1 MKKILSMILTVA
13 MMMSF
18 LTFVSAANF
27 PDVDANYSWAEEAID
42 ALSKDRII
50 TGYED
55 GTFKPGKSI
64 TRQEA
69 ITLLSKALGASDE
82 TNASIVNLAY
92 GIYEAEIAGCE
103 DSYAAK
109 PGAYMIYRKVLTP
122 DEVKDYLIADNRNV
136 ELRRYEA
143 ATLIAKA
150 LGADIW
156 LKDNTGYTV
165 EFEDKDEIPAVALGY
180 VYYATEL
187 GIMNGM
193 TETKFGPNDT
203 VTRAQ
208 IAVMMKRILD
218 TMNFEYVRG
227 MISEVD
233 TLRNNL
239 SIKTDDGEIVKF
251 GTGNSGAMYLD
262 GNKVGL
268 VDLSVGMECIFT
280 FSNDA
285 LYQIDAITYEGEEVV
300 TGAYRG
306 KETTNAGTTIK
317 LDDVSTAETDLTK
330 YKLASN
336 AVISYDG
343 EAATLSDIK
352 TGDYVVLRIS
362 GGLGVSLEAEPK
374 ERALSNLTVQ
384 DILTSSE
391 GVQIVFLDRLGETI
405 TCALA
410 NEATFTRNSK
420 QASFVDLAI
429 GDSASVTL
437 TYGKIT
443 NIAAIG
449 REKSTEG
456 TITEITISQNTSY
469 ITISKNG
476 VNAKYPLARDCEFTL
491 MDKSATIY
499 DLRLGAYVKLTTS
512 SEMVTKIESEAL
524 TESLSL
530 TGTIT
535 TINSAYG
542 MVIIT
547 YAGPGGEMVE
557 KQLFIKDNAKILDV
571 STNKI
576 VALKNL
582 KVGNVITAA
591 GTEKLGVYEV
601 SSVMILQ

>member
-1 MKKILSMILTVA
+1 MKKILSMILAVA
-13 MMMSF
+13 MMVSAMA
-18 LTFVSAANF
+18 FVSAANF
-27 PDVDANYSWAEEAID
+27 PDVDENYSWAEEAID

-64 TRQEA
+64 TRQES

-92 GIYEAEIAGCE
+92 GIYEADIAGCE

-122 DEVKDYLIADNRNV
+122 DEVKEYLVAENRNL
-136 ELRRYEA
+136 ELKRYEA

-156 LKDNTGYTV
+156 LKENSGYIV
-165 EFEDKDEIPAVALGY
+165 DFEDKDEIPAIALGY

-193 TETKFGPNDT
+193 SETKFGPNET

-208 IAVMMKRILD
+208 IAVMIKRILD
-218 TMNFEYVRG
+218 TMNFDYVRG

-233 TLRNNL
+233 TLRNTL
-239 SIKTDDGEIVKF
+239 SIKTDDGTIEKF

-262 GNKVGL
+262 GNKVTL
-268 VDLSVGMECIFT
+268 VDLAVGMECIFT

-317 LDDVSTAETDLTK
+317 LDDVSTAETDLSK

-336 AVISYDG
+336 VVISYDG
-343 EAATLSDIK
+343 EAATISDIK

-374 ERALSNLTVQ
+374 ERQLSGLTVQ
-384 DILTSSE
+384 DILTSSD
-391 GVQIVFLDRLGETI
+391 GVQIVFLNKIGETI
-405 TCALA
+405 SFALA

-420 QASFVDLAI
+420 EANFVDLAI
-429 GDSASVTL
+429 GDSATITL

-443 NIAAIG
+443 KLSAIG

-456 TITEITISQNTSY
+456 TITEVTISQNTSY

-476 VNAKYPLARDCEFTL
+476 VNAKYPMARDCEFTL
-491 MDKSATIY
+491 MGKAATIY

-512 SEMVTKIESEAL
+512 SEMVTKVESEAVS
-524 TESLSL
+524 ESLSL

-535 TINSAYG
+535 TINTAYG
-542 MVIIT
+542 MVIIN
-547 YAGPGGEMVE
+547 YAGNGGEIVE

>member
-1 MKKILSMILTVA
+1 MKKILSMILAVA
-13 MMMSF
+13 MMLSVM
-18 LTFVSAANF
+18 TMASAANF
-27 PDVDANYSWAEEAID
+27 PDVDENYSWAEEAID
-42 ALSKDRII
+42 ALSADRII

-55 GTFKPGKSI
+55 GKFKPGKSI

-109 PGAYMIYRKVLTP
+109 PGAYLIYRQVLTP
-122 DEVKDYLIADNRNV
+122 DEVKDYLVPENRNL
-136 ELRRYEA
+136 ELKRYEA
-143 ATLIAKA
+143 ASLIAKA
-150 LGADIW
+150 LGADPW
-156 LKDNTGYTV
+156 LKANSDYTV
-165 EFEDKDEIPAVALGY
+165 TFEDKDEIPAIALGY

-193 TETKFGPNDT
+193 SETVFGPHET

-208 IAVMMKRILD
+208 IAVMIKRILD
-218 TMNFEYVRG
+218 TMNFDYVRG

-239 SIKTDDGEIVKF
+239 SIKTDEGEIVKF
-251 GTGNSGAMYLD
+251 GTGNIGALYLD
-262 GNKVGL
+262 GNKVKL
-268 VDLSVGMECIFT
+268 VDLAVGMECIFT

-306 KETTNAGTTIK
+306 KETTNAGTSIK

-343 EAATLSDIK
+343 EAATISDIK
-352 TGDYVVLRIS
+352 TGDYVTLRIS

-374 ERALSNLTVQ
+374 ERNLSGLTVQ
-384 DILTSSE
+384 DILTSSD
-391 GVQIVFLDRLGETI
+391 GVEIAFLNKVGETI
-405 TCALA
+405 TFSLA
-410 NEATFTRNSK
+410 NEATFMRNSK
-420 QASFVDLAI
+420 EANFVDLAI
-429 GDSASVTL
+429 GDSATIVL

-443 NIAAIG
+443 KLTAIG

-469 ITISKNG
+469 LTISKNG
-476 VNAKYPLARDCEFTL
+476 VNAKYPIARDCTFTL
-491 MDKSATIY
+491 MDKTATIY

-524 TESLSL
+524 SESLSL

-571 STNKI
+571 STNKM